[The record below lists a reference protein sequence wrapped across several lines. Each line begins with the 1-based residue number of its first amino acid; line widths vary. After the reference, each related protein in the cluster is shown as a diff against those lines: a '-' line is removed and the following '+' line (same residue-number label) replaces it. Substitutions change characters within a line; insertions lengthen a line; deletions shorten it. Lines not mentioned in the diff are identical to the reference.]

1 VRVFF
6 FSRSPFSVPF
16 LDDSNDPIQ
25 SGDWESPAGPP
36 LFCGEGGDECRGN
49 ITSVPLAIVSYSFF
63 LFFYICIRVW
73 HYTVYH
79 QQKQVLQTQ
88 PPTAHTLC
96 RVHMINY
103 PYFMMHSHGLAFY
116 HKNIQHFRP
125 FFFFLK
131 YPVSFLFYNSDCW
144 CRVWEA
150 ETEHESWPAV
160 LWR

>member
-1 VRVFF
+1 MRVFF
-6 FSRSPFSVPF
+6 VPRSPFSVPF

-36 LFCGEGGDECRGN
+36 PLSFRECLVQYNKCAHPGLISLSLLYLFSFSLLPDYTG
-49 ITSVPLAIVSYSFF
+49 LLYSEEE
-63 LFFYICIRVW
+63 
-73 HYTVYH
+73 
-79 QQKQVLQTQ
+79 KQVLQTQ

-125 FFFFLK
+125 FFFRFK
-131 YPVSFLFYNSDCW
+131 YPVSFLF
-144 CRVWEA
+144 
-150 ETEHESWPAV
+150 
-160 LWR
+160 LQF

>member
-1 VRVFF
+1 MILTIQFNRATGNRQLVTP
-6 FSRSPFSVPF
+6 SPFV
-16 LDDSNDPIQ
+16 NV
-25 SGDWESPAGPP
+25 W
-36 LFCGEGGDECRGN
+36 CN
-49 ITSVPLAIVSYSFF
+49 ITSVRTPDSSLSLLYLFSFSLLPDYTGLLYSEEE
-63 LFFYICIRVW
+63 
-73 HYTVYH
+73 
-79 QQKQVLQTQ
+79 KQVLQTQ